1 MPKHVP
7 VLLPSLWLALLLAG
21 CGSKKAAEA
30 PKNAGGPRPVLTT
43 KVIVHDEPLYLD
55 EIGSCAATEM
65 VSIQAQVTG
74 KIIKRAFA
82 DGADVKKGQ
91 LLFAIDPSPY
101 QAALDQAKGAL
112 DQAKAKLQLD
122 QINLQRAQDLQKKK
136 VISPQDFD
144 TASTNVSTD
153 QAGIEAADA
162 AVAAAQVNL
171 NYCTIESPID
181 GRAGERQVDVGNIV
195 TANSGSAVLLVVQK
209 LDPIYTNFTVAQ
221 TDLEQVRQYLPKKSI
236 KVETDLPDDKA
247 PPRLGDLYFLD
258 TSVQAG
264 AGTIKAVGITP
275 NPDHLL
281 LPGAFVKVRLILDTL
296 KDARLVPSQSVQISQ
311 AGPYV
316 FVVKADGS
324 LEQRPVTPGQR
335 QGSMVVVTKGLN
347 PGETVVTSGQIAL
360 AQGMKVKAQ
369 PDPAYNKEAM
379 ADAEPPK
386 S

>member
-1 MPKHVP
+1 MLKHSP
-7 VLLPSLWLALLLAG
+7 AAYPALLLALLLAG

-30 PKNAGGPRPVLTT
+30 PRGAGGGPRPVLTT
-43 KVIVHDEPLYLD
+43 KVVTHDEPLYLD
-55 EIGSCAATEM
+55 EIGMCAATES

-74 KIIKRAFA
+74 QIIKRDFA

-91 LLFAIDPSPY
+91 LLFTIDPRPY

-112 DQAKAKLQLD
+112 DTNKAKLKLD
-122 QINLQRAQDLQKKK
+122 QINLQRAEDLQKKK

-144 TASTNVSTD
+144 TARTNVTTD
-153 QAGIEAADA
+153 EATIEAAQA

-171 NYCTIESPID
+171 DYCTIESPID

-221 TDLEQVRQYLPKKSI
+221 TDLAQVRQYLPKGSI

-296 KDARLVPSQSVQISQ
+296 KDARLVPSQTVADFAGWSVRVR
-311 AGPYV
+311 G
-316 FVVKADGS
+316 
-324 LEQRPVTPGQR
+324 
-335 QGSMVVVTKGLN
+335 
-347 PGETVVTSGQIAL
+347 
-360 AQGMKVKAQ
+360 
-369 PDPAYNKEAM
+369 
-379 ADAEPPK
+379 
-386 S
+386 